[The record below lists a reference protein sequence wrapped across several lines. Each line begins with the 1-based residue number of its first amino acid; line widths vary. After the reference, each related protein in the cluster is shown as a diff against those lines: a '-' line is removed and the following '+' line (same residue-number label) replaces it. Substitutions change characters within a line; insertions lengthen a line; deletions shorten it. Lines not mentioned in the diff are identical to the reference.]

1 MKGISIGLVL
11 VLIAFPAWA
20 QSREENVSRCMD
32 DNPDLSIGG
41 CTALIQSGQESNEG
55 LAVAF
60 YNRGVSYFDK
70 DMLDQAIADYTE
82 AIALNPNDSSAYYNR
97 GIAYRHKGNIDQ
109 AISDYT
115 SAIAIEPD
123 HAHAYYNRAGLYESR
138 DQRDLAIAD
147 YRQSLRYEPGDADS
161 INALKRLGVN
171 P

>member
-1 MKGISIGLVL
+1 MKRIFIVL
-11 VLIAFPAWA
+11 TFVLAAFPAWA
-20 QSREENVSRCMD
+20 QTREENVNHCMD

-70 DMLDQAIADYTE
+70 DMLDQAISDYTE

-97 GIAYRHKGNIDQ
+97 GIANRHKGNIDQ
-109 AISDYT
+109 AIADYT
-115 SAIAIEPD
+115 AAIAIEPD
-123 HAHAYYNRAGLYESR
+123 HAHAYYNRAALYESR
-138 DQRDLAIAD
+138 GQTDLAISD
-147 YRQSLRYEPGDADS
+147 YRQSLRFEPGDADS
-161 INALKRLGVN
+161 ITALKRLGAS